1 MIKEV
6 KQYLF
11 SFDAGEHKKKNPKIL
26 RIFLSEQLVQVDF
39 GYVAPWIY
47 HRGGWIHIKPN
58 TYLQVKG
65 SKKEYKLTD
74 AKNIPIKPA
83 QLDFESIEDWQVFSL
98 FFEPIPVKK
107 CVIDIIEEE
116 KPDEND
122 FNFYDIQLL
131 DFITTM

>member
-1 MIKEV
+1 MIKEA

-11 SFDAGEHKKKNPKIL
+11 SFDDGEQKKMNPKIL
-26 RIFLSEQLVQVDF
+26 RIFLCDQQVQIDF

-47 HRGGWIHIKPN
+47 HRGGWIHIKPH

-65 SKKEYKLTD
+65 SKNKYKLTD

-116 KPDEND
+116 KPDDTD

-131 DFITTM
+131 DFIRAV

>member
-1 MIKEV
+1 MTKEAK
-6 KQYLF
+6 KQLANF
-11 SFDAGEHKKKNPKIL
+11 NAGNQGDNNPKIM
-26 RIFLSEQLVQVDF
+26 RIMLSEDNVQVDF

-65 SKKEYKLTD
+65 SKKKYKLTD